1 MEYVRARKHVEMKR
15 KTIPTSFEI
24 DYTTIDN
31 HDAFPIRVK
40 LENVPPDPNTPFDGV
55 DVPSSELSEA
65 QSDDSGYAGMGTM
78 VEAKYILGC
87 DGAHSW
93 LRKQLGLRLEGETY
107 DDSWGVLDIIPLT
120 DFRKFSRIKNRR
132 WHC

>member
-1 MEYVRARKHVEMKR
+1 MEYVRTRKHVEVKR
-15 KTIPTSFEI
+15 ETIPTSFEI
-24 DYTTIDN
+24 DHMMIED
-31 HDAFPIRVK
+31 HDAFPIRVN
-40 LENVPPDPNTPFDGV
+40 LEAVASNPKTPFDGV
-55 DVPSSELSEA
+55 GTPSSELSEA

-93 LRKQLGLRLEGETY
+93 LRKQLGLRLEGESY

-120 DFRKFSRIKNRR
+120 DFRKFSRIKYR
-132 WHC
+132 H